1 MKLWILLG
9 IIFVLS
15 GCNEAAKKPYS
26 DPNKPVYTL
35 TEEEVN
41 TIFDYKNAE
50 ADLAAKEK
58 VLADLRAFRI
68 QMVWAVLG
76 AGALAIFLSPKIG
89 ISLVVLFGAMI
100 GFAEALMKYSVEIGW
115 ASMGLGALMLAYVL
129 WINRKKLF
137 FAEKVVTA
145 VVAGNEAFKETVI
158 QSGSASVVDAFK
170 VAQNTAQG
178 STPELKS
185 KITQFIETV
194 RNNL

>member
-145 VVAGNEAFKETVI
+145 VVAGNEKFKAATPLDQQDI
-158 QSGSASVVDAFK
+158 FK
-170 VAQNTAQG
+170 AAQNEAQG
-178 STPELKS
+178 STPEVKS
-185 KITQFIETV
+185 KITEFIETV
-194 RNNL
+194 RSNL